1 MIDLRLPEF
10 DLKIYA
16 RKYAYLLPET
26 SPQLRNRMAYDPQS
40 MPDVKSE
47 KPEWMYTLNQRISDV
62 DALDKAKGL
71 LLGLA
76 VGDAVGTTLEFQ
88 PRDSF
93 YISDMVGGGPFN
105 LKAGEWTDDTS
116 MALCLAETY
125 IEKNCC
131 DMDLFRGKLISWYK
145 TGHNSSNGVCFD
157 IGNTTRYALEQVI
170 KHGPD
175 WLGNNSPETAG
186 NAALI
191 RHAPVA
197 IFRRKSFIDGWRDAS
212 IQSMSTHCA
221 PESIDCCQYMNVILH
236 YLLNGFGKNE
246 AFSPH
251 KIPFLVR
258 VLIINAGEY
267 KEKHRDQ
274 IRSSG
279 YVIDTLEAALW
290 AVWHTDNFK
299 DAILLAANLAD
310 DADSVA
316 ATAGQLAGALYG
328 LSGIPKEWVDKIVQK
343 DRILSMAE
351 KLFHMAPEEQ
361 D

>member
-1 MIDLRLPEF
+1 MIDLRLSESE
-10 DLKIYA
+10 LKTYA
-16 RKYAYLLPET
+16 RKYAHLLPEL
-26 SPQLRNRMAYDPQS
+26 SPQLINRMAYEHRP
-40 MPDVKSE
+40 MPDEKPV
-47 KPEWMYTLNQRISDV
+47 KPEWMYTLKQRISDV
-62 DALDKAKGL
+62 EALDKAKGL
-71 LLGLA
+71 LMGLA

-88 PRDSF
+88 ARDSSHI
-93 YISDMVGGGPFN
+93 YDMVGGGPFN

-131 DMDLFRGKLISWYK
+131 DMDFFREKLISWYK

-197 IFRRKSFIDGWRDAS
+197 IFRRKYFIDGWRDAS

-221 PESIDCCQYMNVILH
+221 PESIDCCQYINVILH

-246 AFSPH
+246 GFSPH

-328 LSGIPKEWVDKIVQK
+328 LSGIPAEWVDKIVDK

-351 KLFHMAPEEQ
+351 ELFHLAPEET

>member
-1 MIDLRLPEF
+1 MIDLRLSESE
-10 DLKIYA
+10 LKTYA
-16 RKYAYLLPET
+16 RKYAHLLPEL
-26 SPQLRNRMAYDPQS
+26 SPQLINRMAYEHRP
-40 MPDVKSE
+40 MPDEKPV
-47 KPEWMYTLNQRISDV
+47 KPEWMYTLKQRISDV
-62 DALDKAKGL
+62 EALDKAKGL
-71 LLGLA
+71 LMGLA

-88 PRDSF
+88 ARDSSHI
-93 YISDMVGGGPFN
+93 YDMVGGGPFN
-105 LKAGEWTDDTS
+105 LKTGEWTDDTS

-131 DMDLFRGKLISWYK
+131 DMDFFREKLISWYK

-221 PESIDCCQYMNVILH
+221 PESIDCCQYINVILH

-328 LSGIPKEWVDKIVQK
+328 LSGIPAEWVDKIVDK

-351 KLFHMAPEEQ
+351 ELFHLAPEET

>member
-1 MIDLRLPEF
+1 MIDLRLSESE
-10 DLKIYA
+10 LATYT
-16 RKYAYLLPET
+16 RKYAHLLPEL
-26 SPQLRNRMAYDPQS
+26 SPQLINRMAYEHRP
-40 MPDVKSE
+40 MPDEKPV
-47 KPEWMYTLNQRISDV
+47 KPEWMYTLKQRISDV
-62 DALDKAKGL
+62 EALDKAKGL
-71 LLGLA
+71 LMGLA

-88 PRDSF
+88 ARDSSHI
-93 YISDMVGGGPFN
+93 YDMVGGGPFN

-131 DMDLFRGKLISWYK
+131 DMDFFREKLISWYK

-221 PESIDCCQYMNVILH
+221 PESIDCCQYINVILH
-236 YLLNGFGKNE
+236 YLLNGFGKDE

-328 LSGIPKEWVDKIVQK
+328 LSGIPAEWVDKIVDK

-351 KLFHMAPEEQ
+351 ELFHLAPEET

>member
-1 MIDLRLPEF
+1 MIDLRLSESE
-10 DLKIYA
+10 LETYT
-16 RKYAYLLPET
+16 RKYAHLLPEL
-26 SPQLRNRMAYDPQS
+26 SPQLINRMAYEHQP
-40 MPDVKSE
+40 MPDEKPV
-47 KPEWMYTLNQRISDV
+47 KPEWMYTLKQRISDV
-62 DALDKAKGL
+62 EALDKAKGL
-71 LLGLA
+71 LMGLA

-88 PRDSF
+88 ARDSSHI
-93 YISDMVGGGPFN
+93 YDMVGGGPFN

-131 DMDLFRGKLISWYK
+131 DMDFFREKLISWYK

-170 KHGPD
+170 KHGAD

-221 PESIDCCQYMNVILH
+221 PESIDCCQYINVILH
-236 YLLNGFGKNE
+236 YLLNGFGKDE

-328 LSGIPKEWVDKIVQK
+328 LSGIPAEWVDKIVDK

-351 KLFHMAPEEQ
+351 ELFHLAPEET

>member
-1 MIDLRLPEF
+1 MIDLRLSESE
-10 DLKIYA
+10 LATYT
-16 RKYAYLLPET
+16 RKYAHLLPEL
-26 SPQLRNRMAYDPQS
+26 SPQLINRMAYEHQP
-40 MPDVKSE
+40 MPDEKPV
-47 KPEWMYTLNQRISDV
+47 KPEWMYTLKQRISDV
-62 DALDKAKGL
+62 EALDKAKGL
-71 LLGLA
+71 LMGLA

-88 PRDSF
+88 IRDSSNI
-93 YISDMVGGGPFN
+93 YDMVGGGPFN

-131 DMDLFRGKLISWYK
+131 DIGFFREKLISWYK

-157 IGNTTRYALEQVI
+157 IGNATHYALEQVI

-221 PESIDCCQYMNVILH
+221 PESIDGCRYFNTILH
-236 YLLNGFGKNE
+236 YLLNGYGKNE
-246 AFSPH
+246 AFAPH
-251 KIPFLVR
+251 KMSLLVR
-258 VLIINAGEY
+258 LLIINAGEY

-316 ATAGQLAGALYG
+316 ATAAQLAGALYG
-328 LSGIPKEWVDKIVQK
+328 LSGIPAEWVDKIVDK

-351 KLFHMAPEEQ
+351 ELFHLAPEET